1 VDNKRNVLTKIQGAI
16 ITTLLIISPKTFA
29 ADQTVQQNITEQS
42 SLIEA
47 NVRFVR
53 FTGSG
58 VSISISGYGAGY
70 TRYVSPKL
78 GLSFDVGQLF
88 GKDAGKTSAMV
99 TSFGFSAKY
108 RPFVGHQIYR
118 EAIALDGRSFIN
130 TQYPRVGGLNLALGM
145 TQQLLNAAEGV
156 VPYNG
161 IVLGFGYDVPFGE
174 SWIGQFSVNQ
184 ASVSNDKANI
194 KILSALLGFGYA
206 I

>member
-1 VDNKRNVLTKIQGAI
+1 MLTG
-16 ITTLLIISPKTFA
+16 TLIVSTYGIA
-29 ADQTVQQNITEQS
+29 ADQTVQQTSTEQS
-42 SLIEA
+42 SVIEA

-88 GKDAGKTSAMV
+88 GKEGGNTSAMV

-108 RPFVGHQIYR
+108 RPVVAHQIYR
-118 EAIALDGRSFIN
+118 ETIALDGRSFVN
-130 TQYPRVGGLNLALGM
+130 TQYARVGGLNLSLGM

-161 IVLGFGYDVPFGE
+161 IVLGFGYDLPIGE
-174 SWIGQFSVNQ
+174 SWLGQFSVNQ
-184 ASVSNDKANI
+184 ASVSNDKAKI
-194 KILSALLGFGYA
+194 KILSVLLGFAYA

>member
-1 VDNKRNVLTKIQGAI
+1 MDMSSRTLNFHIDGISMLRNLRLVMLTG
-16 ITTLLIISPKTFA
+16 TLIVSTYGIA
-29 ADQTVQQNITEQS
+29 AEQTVQQSTTEQS

-145 TQQLLNAAEGV
+145 TQQLLNAAQGV

-161 IVLGFGYDVPFGE
+161 IVLGFGYDLPIGE
-174 SWIGQFSVNQ
+174 SWIGN
-184 ASVSNDKANI
+184 
-194 KILSALLGFGYA
+194 
-206 I
+206 